1 MKDHGA
7 SMPGI
12 SGDTGRIGKPLTPAA
27 RRILFD
33 RDINNQIEAE
43 LRHICRIDLAHVLM
57 LAEQEIIEAAPAR
70 QLLTSIQSLE
80 REKFEP
86 LRSLPATRGLFLLYE
101 KYLIDTQGPGVGGLL
116 QTGRSRN
123 DLNATILRLRLRQP
137 YVDLLTAILRLQA
150 VLMRSAER
158 YSETVMPAYTHGQPA
173 EPISYGHYLA
183 GIAEAIRR
191 DLDYL
196 LDAGR
201 FMDICP
207 LGAGAVAGTGLP
219 INTARTAEL
228 LGFSSPARNSIDA
241 VASRDVVLRLLA
253 AMSIFGATLSRSAT
267 DLLQWL
273 TVEFQ
278 FLSLPDEL
286 VGSSSA
292 MPQKRNPFLLEHV
305 QGRTA
310 SALGAF
316 TSAIAATRNAPFTNA
331 ITVGTESV
339 RPLWGALRDMTDA
352 TVLLRLVIA
361 GARPCEERMFRRAT
375 EGFINATAAAVR
387 MVEQK
392 GLDFRSAHH
401 LVGRAV
407 TEAQDR
413 NLASLEELAAAGP
426 DVLGISLEGMDP
438 ASCVRRARYG
448 GGPAPES
455 LKAALV
461 GLKEGWLQQ
470 RRSIRQRVAQWTT
483 AQGNLTECVQ
493 RFVEER
499 AVTGRVGLRQ
509 RKTAH

>member
-1 MKDHGA
+1 
-7 SMPGI
+7 MPG
-12 SGDTGRIGKPLTPAA
+12 
-27 RRILFD
+27 
-33 RDINNQIEAE
+33 
-43 LRHICRIDLAHVLM
+43 
-57 LAEQEIIEAAPAR
+57 
-70 QLLTSIQSLE
+70 
-80 REKFEP
+80 
-86 LRSLPATRGLFLLYE
+86 
-101 KYLIDTQGPGVGGLL
+101 
-116 QTGRSRN
+116 
-123 DLNATILRLRLRQP
+123 
-137 YVDLLTAILRLQA
+137 
-150 VLMRSAER
+150 
-158 YSETVMPAYTHGQPA
+158 YTHGQPA

-196 LDAGR
+196 LDAAR
-201 FMDICP
+201 FIDICP

-228 LGFSSPARNSIDA
+228 LGFSAPVSNSIDA

-253 AMSIFGATLSRSAT
+253 AMSILGATLSRSAT

-278 FLSLPDEL
+278 FLALPDEL

-331 ITVGTESV
+331 IAVGTESV

-352 TVLLRLVIA
+352 AVLLRLVIA
-361 GARPCEERMFRRAT
+361 GARPCEERMLRRAK
-375 EGFINATAAAVR
+375 EGFINATATAVR
-387 MVEQK
+387 LVEQK

-401 LVGRAV
+401 LVGKAV

-413 NLASLEELAAAGP
+413 NLVSLEDLAAAEP

-438 ASCVRRARYG
+438 ASCVSRALYG
-448 GGPAPES
+448 GWPAPES
-455 LKAALV
+455 LQAALV
-461 GLKEGWLQQ
+461 ELKEGWLQQ
-470 RRSIRQRVAQWTT
+470 RRSIRRRVAQWAT
-483 AQGNLTECVQ
+483 AQDNLNECVQ
-493 RFVEER
+493 RFVEEN
-499 AVTGRVGLRQ
+499 AVTGRAGLLQ
-509 RKTAH
+509 RKRAQ